1 MFFGGFFMGDPKKP
15 KKKYRGPK
23 HLFQADRIDEELK
36 VMGKY
41 GLRSKRELWKYK
53 THISNVRG
61 FVRKM
66 LALTEEKRGTREREL
81 LQKLKRLGIL
91 PPTATLSD
99 VLNLDIDDFLER
111 RLQTVIHRIGL
122 AQTVHQARQLITHGH
137 IAIDG
142 KKKTA
147 PSYIVTAE
155 EEKRISYAPASP
167 VEKQDHPLRQIIA
180 LKKSGIGEAEAI
192 SEVPEMEPEEET
204 EITEKEEGEEEEE
217 KG

>member
-1 MFFGGFFMGDPKKP
+1 MGDPKKP

-23 HLFQADRIDEELK
+23 HIFQADRIAEELK

-53 THISNVRG
+53 TQLSNVRG
-61 FVRKM
+61 LVRKM

-81 LQKLKRLGIL
+81 VQKLKRLGIL

-99 VLNLDIDDFLER
+99 VLNLTIDDFLER
-111 RLQTVIHRIGL
+111 RLQSVVYRTGF
-122 AQTVHQARQLITHGH
+122 AQTIHQARQLITHGH
-137 IAIDG
+137 IVIEG

-155 EEKRISYAPASP
+155 EEKMISYAPTSP
-167 VEKQDHPLRQIIA
+167 LEKQDHPQRQVIA
-180 LKKSGIGEAEAI
+180 LKMSSISEAEAI
-192 SEVPEMEPEEET
+192 SEVPEIELEPKEGT
-204 EITEKEEGEEEEE
+204 EIQENEE
-217 KG
+217 KGEEKS

>member
-1 MFFGGFFMGDPKKP
+1 MGDPKKP

-23 HLFQADRIDEELK
+23 HLFQADRIAEELK

-53 THISNVRG
+53 TQLSNVRG
-61 FVRKM
+61 QVRKM
-66 LALTEEKRGTREREL
+66 LALTEEKRGAREREL

-99 VLNLDIDDFLER
+99 VLNLNIDDFLER
-111 RLQTVIHRIGL
+111 RLQTVIYRIGL
-122 AQTVHQARQLITHGH
+122 AQTIHQARQLITHGH

-147 PSYIVTAE
+147 PSYIVTAD
-155 EEKRISYAPASP
+155 EEKRISYAPVSP
-167 VEKQDHPLRQIIA
+167 LEKQDHPLRQMIA
-180 LKKSGIGEAEAI
+180 LKMSGIGEAEAI
-192 SEVPEMEPEEET
+192 SEVPEIEPEEGT
-204 EITEKEEGEEEEE
+204 EIPKKEEEGEKKDSESL
-217 KG
+217 

>member
-1 MFFGGFFMGDPKKP
+1 MGDPKKP

-23 HLFQADRIDEELK
+23 HLFQADRIAEELK

-53 THISNVRG
+53 TQLSNVRG
-61 FVRKM
+61 QVRKM
-66 LALTEEKRGTREREL
+66 LALTEEKRGAREREL

-99 VLNLDIDDFLER
+99 VLNLNIDDFLER
-111 RLQTVIHRIGL
+111 RLQTVIYRIGL
-122 AQTVHQARQLITHGH
+122 AQTIHQARQLITHGH
-137 IAIDG
+137 IAING

-155 EEKRISYAPASP
+155 EEKRISYAPVSP
-167 VEKQDHPLRQIIA
+167 LEKPDHPLRQILA
-180 LKKSGIGEAEAI
+180 LKMSGIGEAEAI
-192 SEVPEMEPEEET
+192 LEVPEMESEPEEEI
-204 EITEKEEGEEEEE
+204 EIPEKEEGEKEEE